1 MQEIAPHVYYETS
14 YPGVTLG
21 AMAWPHG
28 LILIDSPFRLEDNRS
43 WRSALM
49 NLGGGV
55 DRMLINLDAHFD
67 RTLGTRAMDC
77 TVVGHEKM
85 AQVFRNRP
93 MTFKVQGAESGAEW
107 EQFNGL
113 GSIRWAPPE
122 ITFTDTLSIDW
133 DGSPLVLR
141 HRPGPAIG
149 AIWAELPGHGVAFIG
164 DAVTPHQPPFLSSAD
179 LPAWIETLQDLLAGD
194 LKNALLIG
202 GRCGLVGMDEVR
214 AQIEILRQIHDR
226 MEELNNRKGS
236 VEETEKWI
244 QPLLGTLKAPAE
256 RAGMYAQ
263 RLRKGLHQYYTRHY
277 QLVADDV
284 ED

>member
-55 DRMLINLDAHFD
+55 ERMLINLDAHFD

-77 TVVGHEKM
+77 TVIGHEKM

-164 DAVTPHQPPFLSSAD
+164 DAVTPHQPPFLGSAD
-179 LPAWIETLQDLLAGD
+179 LPTWIDTLQDLLSGD

-202 GRCGLVGMDEVR
+202 GRCGLVGMDEVH
-214 AQIEILRQIHDR
+214 AQIEILHQIHER
-226 MEELNNRKGS
+226 MEELNNRKGP

-244 QPLLGTLKAPAE
+244 QPLLNMLKVPAE
-256 RAGMYAQ
+256 RSGMYAQ

>member
-1 MQEIAPHVYYETS
+1 MQEIAPHIYYETS

-21 AMAWPHG
+21 AIAWPHG

-49 NLGGGV
+49 NLSGGI

-85 AQVFRNRP
+85 AQIFRNRP
-93 MTFKVQGAESGAEW
+93 MTFKVQGAESGSEW

-122 ITFTDTLSIDW
+122 ITFTDTLTIDW
-133 DGSPLVLR
+133 DNSSLVLR
-141 HRPGPAIG
+141 HHAGPAVG
-149 AIWAELPGHGVAFIG
+149 AIWAELPGQGVAFIG
-164 DAVTPHQPPFLSSAD
+164 DAVTPHQPPFLGSAD
-179 LPAWIETLQDLLAGD
+179 LPAWIESLQNLLQGE

-202 GRCGLVGMDEVR
+202 GRCGLVGADEVH
-214 AQIEILRQIHDR
+214 AQIEYLQKVHSL
-226 MEELNNRKGS
+226 MEGLNSRKAA
-236 VEETEKWI
+236 VEETESLI
-244 QPLLGTLKAPAE
+244 QPLLAALKYPAE
-256 RAGMYAQ
+256 RAGIYAQ

-277 QLVADDV
+277 QLIADDV